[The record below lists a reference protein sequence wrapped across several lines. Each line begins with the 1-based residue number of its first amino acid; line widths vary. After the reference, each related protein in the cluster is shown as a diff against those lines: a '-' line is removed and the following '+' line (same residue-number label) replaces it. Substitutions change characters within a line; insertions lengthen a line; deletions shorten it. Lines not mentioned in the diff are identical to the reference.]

1 MRNAVIAQPVE
12 RILGKDEV
20 PGSNPGNSSK
30 QKGVKPSVL
39 RPFVILGFPSSLEKQ
54 MKTIN
59 TLIKWPGGKS
69 REIPY
74 IEHLIPNYKRYV
86 EPFFGGGAMFF
97 HLQPQNAIINDI
109 SHNLISFYEL
119 VKRQDCAFE
128 FYLREYDHCFQSLL
142 AFCDTNIETI
152 LSLYFR
158 LKHHFIFEND
168 AKVELSGLC
177 SDLTEHALRSQSII
191 LSKDEFTQM
200 LVSFSLD
207 KMIRTRKNEEKLSY
221 NDEDLKENLITGFAS
236 GFYMYFRSLYN
247 RFARISDSGLDLSLK
262 IANFYFI
269 REYCYGSMFRY
280 NSKGDFNIPY
290 GGMSYNR
297 KDFKSKIDAIF
308 NDHTKQLFCGTEIT
322 CSDFADFI
330 KANDLREDDFMFLD
344 PPYDTDFSDY
354 EGRDFTKNDQKRLAE
369 ILYET
374 KAKFL
379 LIIKYT
385 DYIYS
390 LYEHSG
396 FQILS
401 FDKTY
406 TYNVRSRNDR
416 HAAHLIITNL
426 QITM

>member
-1 MRNAVIAQPVE
+1 
-12 RILGKDEV
+12 
-20 PGSNPGNSSK
+20 
-30 QKGVKPSVL
+30 
-39 RPFVILGFPSSLEKQ
+39 
-54 MKTIN
+54 
-59 TLIKWPGGKS
+59 
-69 REIPY
+69 
-74 IEHLIPNYKRYV
+74 
-86 EPFFGGGAMFF
+86 
-97 HLQPQNAIINDI
+97 
-109 SHNLISFYEL
+109 
-119 VKRQDCAFE
+119 
-128 FYLREYDHCFQSLL
+128 
-142 AFCDTNIETI
+142 
-152 LSLYFR
+152 
-158 LKHHFIFEND
+158 
-168 AKVELSGLC
+168 
-177 SDLTEHALRSQSII
+177 
-191 LSKDEFTQM
+191 
-200 LVSFSLD
+200 
-207 KMIRTRKNEEKLSY
+207 
-221 NDEDLKENLITGFAS
+221 
-236 GFYMYFRSLYN
+236 
-247 RFARISDSGLDLSLK
+247 
-262 IANFYFI
+262 
-269 REYCYGSMFRY
+269 MFRY